1 MSESNSLA
9 EALALLQAGDWEAAH
24 SIVQAQSTGEAAWL
38 HAHLHRVEGD
48 LENAR
53 YWYNRA
59 GRTEATGPLG
69 SELAELKEALE

>member
-1 MSESNSLA
+1 MSQGTRLA
-9 EALALLQAGDWEAAH
+9 EALTLLQAGDWEAAH
-24 SIVQAQSTGEAAWL
+24 TIVQADSSTDAAWL

-48 LENAR
+48 LGNAR

-59 GRTEATGPLG
+59 GRTAATGALS